1 MFSTLVQNSWGPK
14 LGHPDQWFSITTGQ
28 IKTANE
34 TLLLQAKLQMAND
47 LI

>member
-1 MFSTLVQNSWGPK
+1 MFNTLVQNSWGPK
-14 LGHPDQWFSITTGQ
+14 LGQHDQWFSITTGQ